1 MLKIHPSSL
10 GKIMTEPKS
19 KTETLS
25 EGAKTYVKK
34 LAKEF
39 VYNYREQI
47 TSKYLDKGIQLE
59 DEAIELYNRVNFT
72 NYVKNTETVTNDWLI
87 GTCDILTPTKIID
100 IKCSWS
106 LGTFPAIPED
116 GISKDYEFQ
125 GRAYMMLYNVDFFEN
140 AYVMLSTPED
150 LMRYEQPELH
160 QVDHIDE
167 SMRLTIV
174 PYVRDLEIEEKI
186 VQKVEA
192 AQKYYNEIIDLI
204 GNSHKF

>member
-19 KTETLS
+19 KSETLS

-39 VYNYREQI
+39 VYGYREQI
-47 TSKYLDKGIQLE
+47 TSKYFDKGIQLE
-59 DEAIELYNRVNFT
+59 DEAIELYNRVMFT
-72 NYVKNTETVTNDWLI
+72 NYKKNTVTKENDWLI
-87 GTCDILTPTKIID
+87 GTCDIEAPTRIID

-106 LGTFPAIPED
+106 LATFPAIAED
-116 GISKDYEFQ
+116 GINKDYEYQ
-125 GRAYMMLYNVDFFEN
+125 GRAYMMLYDLNHFEN

-167 SMRLTIV
+167 AMRLTIV
-174 PYVRDLEIEEKI
+174 PYERDLEIEAKI

-192 AQKYYNEIIDLI
+192 AQKYFNEVIELI
-204 GNSHKF
+204 GNTHKF

>member
-19 KTETLS
+19 KSETLS

-39 VYNYREQI
+39 CYGYREQI
-47 TSKYLDKGIQLE
+47 TSKYFDKGIQLE
-59 DEAIELYNRVNFT
+59 DEAIELYNRVMFT
-72 NYVKNTETVTNDWLI
+72 NYKKNDEMKTNDWLI
-87 GTCDILTPTKIID
+87 GTCDIDTGEKIID

-106 LGTFPAIPED
+106 LATFPAILED
-116 GISKDYEFQ
+116 GIDKDYMYQ
-125 GRAYMMLYNVDFFEN
+125 GAAYMMLWNRDHFEN
-140 AYVMLSTPED
+140 AYVMLSTPDE

-167 SMRLTIV
+167 AMRLTIV
-174 PYVRDLEIEEKI
+174 PYERDLEIEAKI

-192 AQKYYNEIIDLI
+192 AQKYFNEVIELI
-204 GNSHKF
+204 GNTHKF

>member
-10 GKIMTEPKS
+10 GKIMTEPKL

-39 VYNYREQI
+39 VYGYREQI
-47 TSKYLDKGIQLE
+47 TSKYMDKGIQLE
-59 DEAIELYNRVNFT
+59 DEAIELYNRVMFT
-72 NYVKNTETVTNDWLI
+72 NCKKNQWTKENDWLI
-87 GTCDILTPTKIID
+87 GTCDILTMDKIID

-106 LGTFPAIPED
+106 LATFPAISED
-116 GISKDYEFQ
+116 GISKDYEYQ
-125 GRAYMMLYNVDFFEN
+125 GRAYMMLYNMDFFEN

-167 SMRLTIV
+167 AMRLTIV
-174 PYVRDLEIEEKI
+174 PYERDMDIEAKI

-192 AQKYYNEIIDLI
+192 AQKYFNEVVDLI
-204 GNSHKF
+204 GNTHKF